1 MNRNDIEKKILQQHP
16 ELLPTNLRNLSKI
29 HLEKWLQDNEINIP
43 VAVLVKIFTER
54 NERAAIN
61 LKLNRT
67 NFGLNA
73 KLKSLGGTLTNWS
86 KSEIIKSFKDIFGTV
101 TKIDDQLLG
110 EIGAV
115 SKESAR
121 EDLEKAEEIVADA
134 QDIVDQYRNKY
145 GEL

>member
-1 MNRNDIEKKILQQHP
+1 MKRNDIEKKILEQHP
-16 ELLPTNLRNLSKI
+16 ELLATNLKKLSKT
-29 HLEKWLQDNEINIP
+29 HLENWLQDNEITLA
-43 VAVLVKIFTER
+43 VAVLVNIFAER
-54 NERAAIN
+54 NERAEIN

-101 TKIDDQLLG
+101 TKTDDQLLG

-115 SKESAR
+115 SKESVR
-121 EDLEKAEEIVADA
+121 EDLGKAGQIVNDA
-134 QDIVDQYRNKY
+134 QNIADQYRKKY